1 MRSMS
6 PQKGAG
12 LGGAGQQTTDI
23 YNSDKEKTININ
35 FNEIEKKHNVS
46 NDDKSQQ

>member
-1 MRSMS
+1 MRSIS

-12 LGGAGQQTTDI
+12 LGGGGQQTTDL
-23 YNSDKEKTININ
+23 YNSDKEKILLDS
-35 FNEIEKKHNVS
+35 NEIEKKHNVS